1 MRYII
6 YLFIYLLIKH
16 INMFINNILGYF
28 HHRQFF
34 KVASSNPNECFLSI
48 SKICENKDAI
58 GALKNG

>member
-1 MRYII
+1 
-6 YLFIYLLIKH
+6 
-16 INMFINNILGYF
+16 MFIDNILGYF

-48 SKICENKDAI
+48 GKICENKDAI